1 MTSTTFFFV
10 FIPLL
15 AFILLAVN
23 LLFAPHNPYQEKDSA
38 FECGFHSFLGQNRT
52 QFSISFFIFAL
63 LFLLFDLE
71 ILLVYPYIVSAYAN
85 DTYGLVIM
93 LIFFSLLATGLVY
106 ELGKNALKIDSKQ
119 MFSVPNSQ
127 PQTTTTALSGYN
139 LFNFIFTPKYII
151 IIYPSLTDYFK
162 FDLYNLFSFS
172 DKINTLTPYNAKA
185 VISESLYN
193 ITAKVI
199 VVTGDFI
206 LPYNPFNNFIYI
218 IHSLHIPPHYLVII
232 FLPII
237 VYMIE
242 GFFNTFISFFFFLKK
257 ENLYSS
263 IIKFIKANTK
273 SIKSK
278 LNNFKYLF
286 NNYSK
291 KNYLSFSNILDN
303 TKSDYLDSIARHATT
318 NMQIYMNT
326 DDTVTDESQ
335 LRLHD
340 IVRIQIA
347 DARRLIDDFN
357 INTTNWFNRGI
368 HIEYIQGI
376 NNNDVTLPIISRE
389 GGALS
394 ITTDDNTDYT
404 DSELENIVD
413 QILEMDQQICSL
425 LESIHNTLI
434 ALSSAI
440 QRTEGFSELPDYES
454 ALRGLNNAWLEVVRI
469 YPYFAYSDDIDIM
482 NGASFVYDLELRTSH
497 NDPESSK
504 PASKRK
510 KDDHSESSKSA
521 SKRKKK

>member
-1 MTSTTFFFV
+1 MTSTTFFFF

-23 LLFAPHNPYQEKDSA
+23 LIFAPHNPYQEKDSA

-93 LIFFSLLATGLVY
+93 LIFFSLLATGFVY

-119 MFSVPNSQ
+119 MFSLPNSQ
-127 PQTTTTALSGYN
+127 AQTTTTALSGYN

-151 IIYPSLTDYFK
+151 IIYPSLTDYLK

-172 DKINTLTPYNAKA
+172 NKINTLTPYNAKA
-185 VISESLYN
+185 IICESWYN

-218 IHSLHIPPHYLVII
+218 IHSLHILPHYLVLI

-242 GFFNTFISFFFFLKK
+242 GFFNTFISFSF
-257 ENLYSS
+257 
-263 IIKFIKANTK
+263 IKFIKANTK

-278 LNNFKYLF
+278 LNNFKNLF

-291 KNYLSFSNILDN
+291 KDYVSFSNNLDN
-303 TKSDYLDSIARHATT
+303 SKSDYLDSIVRHATT

-326 DDTVTDESQ
+326 DDTVSDESQ
-335 LRLHD
+335 LRLHN

-357 INTTNWFNRGI
+357 INTTDWLNRGI
-368 HIEYIQGI
+368 HLEYIQGI
-376 NNNDVTLPIISRE
+376 NNNDVTLPILSRE

-394 ITTDDNTDYT
+394 ITADDNTDYT

-440 QRTEGFSELPDYES
+440 QRIEGFSELPDYES
-454 ALRGLNNAWLEVVRI
+454 ALRGLNNAWLEVVRT

-482 NGASFVYDLELRTSH
+482 NGASFVYNLELRTSD

-504 PASKRK
+504 SASKRK
-510 KDDHSESSKSA
+510 KDDDPESSKSA